1 MNKYSRKILRII
13 NEANTPTNFYLYEN
27 LKYDKNTI
35 DHSLELLKDD
45 NYIYCEFSRTGK
57 IYYYSTVKG
66 KDYILNRVKN
76 SFIYI
81 LKIIFLNIICPLF
94 VAYITTIITIDNS
107 NCCKDTNNNGETY
120 SINP

>member
-45 NYIYCEFSRTGK
+45 NYIYC
-57 IYYYSTVKG
+57 
-66 KDYILNRVKN
+66 
-76 SFIYI
+76 
-81 LKIIFLNIICPLF
+81 
-94 VAYITTIITIDNS
+94 
-107 NCCKDTNNNGETY
+107 
-120 SINP
+120 